1 MDCSEIIKLIPIYLD
16 GGLAADEHQRVQ
28 SHLDTCAE
36 CRREARAIQSA
47 WEMIGELD
55 DIQPDPNFQTR
66 FWSRVANQ
74 TSWQEKFFSDIKA
87 LFFNR
92 RLVPALAAAGLVL
105 CVSFVATY
113 KYLQTSKP
121 DGFIAEFSDA
131 DLDMVDKIDLAENFD
146 LIRNIDLISDL
157 EIIEDLDDMDAS

>member
-1 MDCSEIIKLIPIYLD
+1 MDCSEIIKLIPIFLD
-16 GGLAADEHQRVQ
+16 GGLTADKHQRVQ
-28 SHLDTCAE
+28 SHLDTCAK
-36 CRREARAIQSA
+36 CRGEARAIQRT

-66 FWSRVANQ
+66 FWSRVADQ

-87 LFFNR
+87 LLLNR

-105 CVSFVATY
+105 CVSVVVTY
-113 KYLQTSKP
+113 QYVQTSKP
-121 DGFIAEFSDA
+121 DGFMAEFSDA
-131 DLDMVDKIDLAENFD
+131 DLEMVDNIDLAENFD